1 MTLSARCVSWRPC
14 LRPAF
19 TLKFN
24 RQHGAAVEFIA
35 NYLVTCNSEALMMTF
50 AILGLIA
57 FLGISLIP
65 IYILRRREYARAR
78 EYFVASE
85 PTPGGVVQNSSIAY
99 SFQIAAFAQF
109 FCWGARGDFWTAI
122 VCSATFGAG
131 LYLIYRLRRPML
143 GFLSQALDRDRSITV
158 PGFIARHH
166 GNDPRVQ
173 LFAAALSVLAFAGLI
188 TGAALGVA
196 SLVNQVVPGGLNF
209 TSAIACGLLGLT
221 MLYTIPAG
229 NSGAMRSMQAQLGIL
244 YLGLFGS
251 ILVVL
256 YMLISSAVRM
266 PPRGTFAVAV
276 LAACC
281 AIVLIYRRSR
291 YIDTSPIGRPVSGEG
306 VDIEPRGA
314 RLFRRFSRVAN
325 ELIALVVAIT
335 LGVAVI
341 DLYAQGFANVITESV
356 AALRAVTPTSI
367 SVLMALVLLAI
378 FYPIVDTTNWVRIA
392 ALPTDG
398 GQTPEAFAGA
408 LGMYAGASALLWLMI
423 CMFGT
428 IAVLTAGMP
437 DGADILRSFMG
448 WLASQQNG
456 VADAAS
462 GLLLVSLIAMAVVTM
477 SAMFSA
483 TLATIRY
490 DLIPAVS
497 PSLVQP
503 SDQALARRR
512 AVTAGGGVCVAM
524 LIILSLLNDYLDPNF
539 AGARFVNLQ
548 LACFC
553 AQLAFA
559 PLVVGPM
566 ILGNTG
572 VISPAWAIAVLGA
585 GVAAG
590 QGLVIVS
597 LQPEYKTW
605 LWAAIPACLGV
616 GWSLYAVALLRTNR
630 MPPAA

>member
-1 MTLSARCVSWRPC
+1 M
-14 LRPAF
+14 
-19 TLKFN
+19 
-24 RQHGAAVEFIA
+24 AAVLAADVHTRVQSAARAAIEFIA
-35 NYLVTCNSEALMMTF
+35 NYLVTCNSETLMTTF

-65 IYILRRREYARAR
+65 IYILRRRVYVRAR

-99 SFQIAAFAQF
+99 SLQIAAFAQF
-109 FCWGARGDFWTAI
+109 FSWGAKGDFWPAI
-122 VCSATFGAG
+122 VCSATFAAG

-143 GFLSQALDRDRSITV
+143 GFLSQTLDQDGPITV
-158 PGFIARHH
+158 PGFITHHH

-188 TGAALGVA
+188 TGAAIGVA
-196 SLVNQVVPGGLNF
+196 SLVNQAVPGGLNL

-229 NSGAMRSMQAQLGIL
+229 NSGAMRSAQAQLGIL
-244 YLGLFGS
+244 YLGLIGS

-276 LAACC
+276 LAVCC

-306 VDIEPRGA
+306 VDAEPRGA
-314 RLFRRFSRVAN
+314 RLFRRFARGAN

-356 AALRAVTPTSI
+356 AALRAVTPASI
-367 SVLMALVLLAI
+367 SVLMALVLLTI
-378 FYPIVDTTNWVRIA
+378 FYPIVDTTNWLRIA

-398 GQTPEAFAGA
+398 GQTPEAFAGV

-428 IAVLTAGMP
+428 IAVLAAGIP
-437 DGADILRSFMG
+437 DGADILQSFIG
-448 WLASQQNG
+448 WLASEQNG

-497 PSLVQP
+497 PSPAQP

-524 LIILSLLNDYLDPNF
+524 LIILSLLNDYLDPSF
-539 AGARFVNLQ
+539 AGARFVSLQ

-566 ILGNTG
+566 VLGNAG
-572 VISPAWAIAVLGA
+572 VTSPAWAIAVLGA

-590 QGLVIVS
+590 EGLVIVS

-616 GWSLYAVALLRTNR
+616 GWLLYAVALLRTR
-630 MPPAA
+630 KRSPAA

>member
-1 MTLSARCVSWRPC
+1 
-14 LRPAF
+14 
-19 TLKFN
+19 
-24 RQHGAAVEFIA
+24 
-35 NYLVTCNSEALMMTF
+35 MMTF
-50 AILGLIA
+50 AVLGLIA

-65 IYILRRREYARAR
+65 THILGRREYAQAR
-78 EYFVASE
+78 EYFIASE
-85 PTPGGVVQNSSIAY
+85 QTPPGVIQNSSIAY
-99 SFQIAAFAQF
+99 SLQLAAFAQF
-109 FCWGARGDFWTAI
+109 FSWGARGDFWPAI
-122 VCSATFGAG
+122 VCSAMFGTG

-143 GFLSQALDRDRSITV
+143 VFLSEALDRDRSITV
-158 PGFIARHH
+158 PGFIARQH

-188 TGAALGVA
+188 TGAAIAVA
-196 SLVNQVVPGGLNF
+196 SLVKPILPGGPNLTF
-209 TSAIACGLLGLT
+209 AIACGLLGLM

-229 NSGAMRSMQAQLGIL
+229 NSGAMRSAQAQLGIL
-244 YLGLFGS
+244 YLGLIGS

-256 YMLISSAVRM
+256 YLLISSAVRM

-276 LAACC
+276 LAVCC

-291 YIDTSPIGRPVSGEG
+291 YIDTSPIGRAVSGEAA
-306 VDIEPRGA
+306 DIEPRGA
-314 RLFRRFSRVAN
+314 RLFRRVSRVTN

-341 DLYAQGFANVITESV
+341 DLYAQGFPAVITESV
-356 AALRAVTPTSI
+356 AALRAPTSTSI
-367 SVLMALVLLAI
+367 SVLMALVLLTI
-378 FYPIVDTTNWVRIA
+378 FYPIVDTTNWLRIA

-398 GQTPEAFAGA
+398 GQPPEAFARV
-408 LGMYAGASALLWLMI
+408 LGMYASASALLWLMI

-428 IAVLTAGMP
+428 IAVLATGMP
-437 DGADILRSFMG
+437 GGADIPQSFIG
-448 WLASQQNG
+448 WLASQQND

-462 GLLLVSLIAMAVVTM
+462 WLLLVTLIAMAVVTM

-497 PSLVQP
+497 PSLAQP
-503 SDQALARRR
+503 SDQARAGKH
-512 AVTAGGGVCVAM
+512 AVTAGGGLCVAM
-524 LIILSLLNDYLDPNF
+524 LLILVLLNDYLDPRF
-539 AGARFVNLQ
+539 ASARFVNLQ

-566 ILGNTG
+566 ILGNAG
-572 VISPAWAIAVLGA
+572 VVSPAWAIAVLGA

-590 QGLVIVS
+590 QGLVVVS

-616 GWSLYAVALLRTNR
+616 GLSLYAVARTNR

>member
-1 MTLSARCVSWRPC
+1 
-14 LRPAF
+14 
-19 TLKFN
+19 
-24 RQHGAAVEFIA
+24 
-35 NYLVTCNSEALMMTF
+35 MMTF
-50 AILGLIA
+50 ALFGLIA

-85 PTPGGVVQNSSIAY
+85 PTPGGVIQNSSIAY
-99 SFQIAAFAQF
+99 SLQIAVFAQF
-109 FCWGARGDFWTAI
+109 FSWGASGDFRPAI

-131 LYLIYRLRRPML
+131 LYLIYRLRRPIL
-143 GFLSQALDRDRSITV
+143 GFLSRALDRDRSITV
-158 PGFIARHH
+158 PGFIARQH
-166 GNDPRVQ
+166 GNDPRVR

-188 TGAALGVA
+188 TGAAIGVA
-196 SLVNQVVPGGLNF
+196 SLVKPILPGGLNL
-209 TSAIACGLLGLT
+209 TPAIVCGLLGLT
-221 MLYTIPAG
+221 MLSTIPAG
-229 NSGAMRSMQAQLGIL
+229 NSGTMRSTQAQLGIL
-244 YLGLFGS
+244 YLGLVGS

-291 YIDTSPIGRPVSGEG
+291 YVDTSPIGRPVSGEG
-306 VDIEPRGA
+306 ADIEPRGA
-314 RLFRRFSRVAN
+314 RLFRRFSRVTN

-341 DLYAQGFANVITESV
+341 DLYAQGFATVITESV

-367 SVLMALVLLAI
+367 SALMALVLLTV
-378 FYPIVDTTNWVRIA
+378 FYPIVDTTNWLRIA

-398 GQTPEAFAGA
+398 GQTPEAFARV

-428 IAVLTAGMP
+428 IAGLATGLP
-437 DGADILRSFMG
+437 DGAGIPQSFIG
-448 WLASQQNG
+448 WLASQQNN

-490 DLIPAVS
+490 DMIPAVS
-497 PSLVQP
+497 PSLAQP
-503 SDQALARRR
+503 SGQALARRH
-512 AVTAGGGVCVAM
+512 AVTAGGGVCVAV
-524 LIILSLLNDYLDPNF
+524 LLILSLLNDYLDPSF
-539 AGARFVNLQ
+539 ASARFVNLQ

-566 ILGNTG
+566 VFGKAG
-572 VISPAWAIAVLGA
+572 VVTPAWAIAVLGA

-616 GWSLYAVALLRTNR
+616 GLSLYAVALLRTNR
-630 MPPAA
+630 ISPAA

>member
-1 MTLSARCVSWRPC
+1 
-14 LRPAF
+14 
-19 TLKFN
+19 
-24 RQHGAAVEFIA
+24 
-35 NYLVTCNSEALMMTF
+35 MMTF
-50 AILGLIA
+50 AIVGLIA

-65 IYILRRREYARAR
+65 IYILRRREYVRAR

-85 PTPGGVVQNSSIAY
+85 PTPDGVVQNSSIAY
-99 SFQIAAFAQF
+99 SLQIAAFAQF
-109 FCWGARGDFWTAI
+109 FSWGARGDFWPAI
-122 VCSATFGAG
+122 VCSAMFGAG
-131 LYLIYRLRRPML
+131 LYLISRLRRPML

-158 PGFIARHH
+158 PGFIARQH

-173 LFAAALSVLAFAGLI
+173 LLAAALSVLAFAGLI
-188 TGAALGVA
+188 GGAAIGVA
-196 SLVNQVVPGGLNF
+196 SLVKPILPEGPNLTF
-209 TSAIACGLLGLT
+209 AIACGLLGLT
-221 MLYTIPAG
+221 MLSTIPAG
-229 NSGAMRSMQAQLGIL
+229 NSGAMRAAQAQLGIL
-244 YLGLFGS
+244 YLGLIGS

-266 PPRGTFAVAV
+266 PPRGTFAVAA

-291 YIDTSPIGRPVSGEG
+291 YIDTSPIGRPVSGEDA
-306 VDIEPRGA
+306 DIEPRGA
-314 RLFRRFSRVAN
+314 RLFRRFSRVTN

-341 DLYAQGFANVITESV
+341 DLYAQGFPAVITDSV
-356 AALRAVTPTSI
+356 AALRAPTPTSI
-367 SVLMALVLLAI
+367 SVLMAVVLLTI
-378 FYPIVDTTNWVRIA
+378 FYPIVDTTNWLRIA
-392 ALPTDG
+392 ALPMDG
-398 GQTPEAFAGA
+398 GQTPEALARV

-428 IAVLTAGMP
+428 IAVLATGMP
-437 DGADILRSFMG
+437 GGADIPQSFIV
-448 WLASQQNG
+448 WLASQQNN

-462 GLLLVSLIAMAVVTM
+462 WLLLVSLIAMAVVTM
-477 SAMFSA
+477 GAMFSA

-490 DLIPAVS
+490 DLIPAIS
-497 PSLVQP
+497 PSLAQP
-503 SDQALARRR
+503 SDQALTRRH
-512 AVTAGGGVCVAM
+512 AIAAGGGLCVAM
-524 LIILSLLNDYLDPNF
+524 LIILFLLNDYLDPSF
-539 AGARFVNLQ
+539 AGARFANLQ
-548 LACFC
+548 LACLC

-566 ILGNTG
+566 ILGNAG
-572 VISPAWAIAVLGA
+572 VVSPAWAIAVLGA

-605 LWAAIPACLGV
+605 LWAAIPACLGA
-616 GWSLYAVALLRTNR
+616 GLSLYAFALLRTNR

>member
-1 MTLSARCVSWRPC
+1 
-14 LRPAF
+14 
-19 TLKFN
+19 
-24 RQHGAAVEFIA
+24 
-35 NYLVTCNSEALMMTF
+35 MMTF

-99 SFQIAAFAQF
+99 SLQIAAFAQF
-109 FCWGARGDFWTAI
+109 FSWGAKGDFWPAI

-143 GFLSQALDRDRSITV
+143 GFLSQTLDQDGPITV
-158 PGFIARHH
+158 PGFITHHH

-188 TGAALGVA
+188 TGAAIGVA
-196 SLVNQVVPGGLNF
+196 SLVNQAVPGGLNL

-229 NSGAMRSMQAQLGIL
+229 NSGAMRSVQAQLGIL
-244 YLGLFGS
+244 YLGLIGS

-276 LAACC
+276 LAVCC

-291 YIDTSPIGRPVSGEG
+291 YIDTSPIGRPVSAEG
-306 VDIEPRGA
+306 VDLEPRGA

-325 ELIALVVAIT
+325 EVIALVVAIT

-341 DLYAQGFANVITESV
+341 DLYAQGFANVITESA
-356 AALRAVTPTSI
+356 AALRAVTPASI
-367 SVLMALVLLAI
+367 SVLMALVLLTI
-378 FYPIVDTTNWVRIA
+378 FYPIVDTTNWLRIA

-398 GQTPEAFAGA
+398 GQTPEAFAGV

-428 IAVLTAGMP
+428 IAVLAAGIP
-437 DGADILRSFMG
+437 DGADILQSFIG
-448 WLASQQNG
+448 WLASEQNG

-497 PSLVQP
+497 PSPAQP

-524 LIILSLLNDYLDPNF
+524 LIILSLLNDYLDPSF
-539 AGARFVNLQ
+539 AGARFVSLQ

-566 ILGNTG
+566 VLGNAG
-572 VISPAWAIAVLGA
+572 VTSPAWAIAVLGA

-590 QGLVIVS
+590 EGLVIVS

-616 GWSLYAVALLRTNR
+616 GWLLYAVALLRTR
-630 MPPAA
+630 KRSPAA

>member
-1 MTLSARCVSWRPC
+1 
-14 LRPAF
+14 
-19 TLKFN
+19 
-24 RQHGAAVEFIA
+24 
-35 NYLVTCNSEALMMTF
+35 MMTF

-65 IYILRRREYARAR
+65 TYILRRSEYARAR

-99 SFQIAAFAQF
+99 SLQLAAFAQF
-109 FCWGARGDFWTAI
+109 FSWGARGDFWPAI
-122 VCSATFGAG
+122 VCSAMFGAG

-158 PGFIARHH
+158 PGFIARQH

-173 LFAAALSVLAFAGLI
+173 LFAAALSVLALAGLI
-188 TGAALGVA
+188 AGAAIGVA
-196 SLVNQVVPGGLNF
+196 SLVKPILPGGPNL
-209 TSAIACGLLGLT
+209 TSAIACGLLGLM

-229 NSGAMRSMQAQLGIL
+229 NSGAMRSAQAQLGIL
-244 YLGLFGS
+244 YLGLIGS

-291 YIDTSPIGRPVSGEG
+291 YIDTSPIGRPVSGEAA
-306 VDIEPRGA
+306 DIEPRGA
-314 RLFRRFSRVAN
+314 RLFRRFSRVTN

-341 DLYAQGFANVITESV
+341 DLYAQGYPAVITESV
-356 AALRAVTPTSI
+356 AALLAVTPTSI
-367 SVLMALVLLAI
+367 SVFMALVLLTI
-378 FYPIVDTTNWVRIA
+378 FYPIVDTTNWLRIA
-392 ALPTDG
+392 ALAMDG
-398 GQTPEAFAGA
+398 GQTPEAFARV
-408 LGMYAGASALLWLMI
+408 LGMYAGGSALLWLMI

-428 IAVLTAGMP
+428 IAVLATGMP
-437 DGADILRSFMG
+437 VGADIPQSFIG
-448 WLASQQNG
+448 WLASQQNN
-456 VADAAS
+456 VADAALW
-462 GLLLVSLIAMAVVTM
+462 LLLVSLIAMAVVTM

-497 PSLVQP
+497 PSLAQP
-503 SDQALARRR
+503 SDQALARRH
-512 AVTAGGGVCVAM
+512 AITAGGGLCVAM
-524 LIILSLLNDYLDPNF
+524 LIILFLLNDYLDPSF
-539 AGARFVNLQ
+539 ASARFVNLQ
-548 LACFC
+548 LACLC

-566 ILGNTG
+566 ILGNAA
-572 VISPAWAIAVLGA
+572 VVSPAWAIAVLGA

-616 GWSLYAVALLRTNR
+616 GLALYAVALLRTNR

>member
-1 MTLSARCVSWRPC
+1 MV
-14 LRPAF
+14 
-19 TLKFN
+19 
-24 RQHGAAVEFIA
+24 
-35 NYLVTCNSEALMMTF
+35 TF

-65 IYILRRREYARAR
+65 LYILRRREYARAR

-85 PTPGGVVQNSSIAY
+85 QTAPGVVQNSSVAY
-99 SFQIAAFAQF
+99 SLQIAAFAQF
-109 FCWGARGDFWTAI
+109 FSWGAGGDFWPAI
-122 VCSATFGAG
+122 VCSAMFGAG

-143 GFLSQALDRDRSITV
+143 GFLSHALDRDRSITV
-158 PGFIARHH
+158 PGFIARQH
-166 GNDPRVQ
+166 GNDPRVR
-173 LFAAALSVLAFAGLI
+173 LLAAALSVLAFAGLI
-188 TGAALGVA
+188 SGAAIGVA
-196 SLVNQVVPGGLNF
+196 ALVKPMLPGGPNL
-209 TSAIACGLLGLT
+209 TLAIACGLLGLM

-229 NSGAMRSMQAQLGIL
+229 NSGAMRAAQAQLGIL
-244 YLGLFGS
+244 YLGLIGS

-291 YIDTSPIGRPVSGEG
+291 YIDTSPIGRPSGG
-306 VDIEPRGA
+306 ATDIEPRGA
-314 RLFRRFSRVAN
+314 RLFRRFSRVTN

-341 DLYAQGFANVITESV
+341 DLYAQGFPAVITDSV

-367 SVLMALVLLAI
+367 SVFMTLALLTI
-378 FYPIVDTTNWVRIA
+378 FYPIVDTTNWLRMA
-392 ALPTDG
+392 ALPADG
-398 GQTPEAFAGA
+398 NQTPEALARV

-428 IAVLTAGMP
+428 IAVLATGMP
-437 DGADILRSFMG
+437 GGADILQSFIV
-448 WLASQQNG
+448 WLASQQNNL
-456 VADAAS
+456 ADAAS
-462 GLLLVSLIAMAVVTM
+462 WLLLVSLIAMAVVTM
-477 SAMFSA
+477 SAMFFA

-497 PSLVQP
+497 PSLAQP
-503 SDQALARRR
+503 SDQALARRH
-512 AVTAGGGVCVAM
+512 AITAGGGLCVAM
-524 LIILSLLNDYLDPNF
+524 LVILFLLNDYLDPSF
-539 AGARFVNLQ
+539 ASARFVNLQ
-548 LACFC
+548 LACLC

-566 ILGNTG
+566 ILGKAG
-572 VISPAWAIAVLGA
+572 VVSPAWAIAVLGA

-597 LQPEYKTW
+597 LQAEYKTW

-616 GWSLYAVALLRTNR
+616 GLSLYAVALLRTNR
-630 MPPAA
+630 MSPAA

>member
-1 MTLSARCVSWRPC
+1 MTAVLGAGVHTQVQSAAR
-14 LRPAF
+14 
-19 TLKFN
+19 
-24 RQHGAAVEFIA
+24 AAIEFIA
-35 NYLVTCNSEALMMTF
+35 NYLVTCNSETLMTTF

-65 IYILRRREYARAR
+65 VYILRRRVYARAR

-85 PTPGGVVQNSSIAY
+85 PAPGGVVQNSSIAY
-99 SFQIAAFAQF
+99 SLQIAAFAQF
-109 FCWGARGDFWTAI
+109 FSWGARGDFWPAI
-122 VCSATFGAG
+122 ACSATFAAG
-131 LYLIYRLRRPML
+131 LYLIYRLRWPML

-158 PGFIARHH
+158 PGFITDHH

-188 TGAALGVA
+188 TGAAIGVA
-196 SLVNQVVPGGLNF
+196 SLVNQAVPGGLNL
-209 TSAIACGLLGLT
+209 TSAIACGLFGLT

-229 NSGAMRSMQAQLGIL
+229 NSGAMRSAQAQLGIL
-244 YLGLFGS
+244 YLGLIGS

-325 ELIALVVAIT
+325 ELIALLVAIT

-341 DLYAQGFANVITESV
+341 DLYAQGFANVITES
-356 AALRAVTPTSI
+356 AEALRAVTPASI
-367 SVLMALVLLAI
+367 SVLMALVLLTI
-378 FYPIVDTTNWVRIA
+378 FYPIVDTANWLRIA

-398 GQTPEAFAGA
+398 SQTPEAFAGV
-408 LGMYAGASALLWLMI
+408 LGMYTGASALLWLMI

-428 IAVLTAGMP
+428 IAVLAAGMP
-437 DGADILRSFMG
+437 DGADILQSFIG

-462 GLLLVSLIAMAVVTM
+462 ALLLVSLIAMAVVTM

-497 PSLVQP
+497 PSPAQP
-503 SDQALARRR
+503 PDQALARRR

-524 LIILSLLNDYLDPNF
+524 LIILSLLNDYLDPSF
-539 AGARFVNLQ
+539 AGARFVSLQ
-548 LACFC
+548 LACLC

-566 ILGNTG
+566 ILGNAG

-590 QGLVIVS
+590 QSLVIVS

-616 GWSLYAVALLRTNR
+616 GWLLYAVALLRTR
-630 MPPAA
+630 KRSPAA